1 MYNIITYIRII
12 INCDIIV
19 IERVIKTFFRLK
31 NKFPKTKNKN
41 IPNRRFGTI

>member
-1 MYNIITYIRII
+1 MYNIVIYVRIM

-19 IERVIKTFFRLK
+19 IEHVTKTFFRLK

-41 IPNRRFGTI
+41 MLNRRFGTI